1 MMNVQLQYHCSMIIV
16 NINGKFI
23 LSNETIT
30 NLFIILDERSSSIS
44 MVNERPTSIS
54 LIDIPRWHISQL
66 RNLAKWMFSSER
78 QIYGIGAH

>member
-1 MMNVQLQYHCSMIIV
+1 
-16 NINGKFI
+16 
-23 LSNETIT
+23 
-30 NLFIILDERSSSIS
+30 ERSSSIS